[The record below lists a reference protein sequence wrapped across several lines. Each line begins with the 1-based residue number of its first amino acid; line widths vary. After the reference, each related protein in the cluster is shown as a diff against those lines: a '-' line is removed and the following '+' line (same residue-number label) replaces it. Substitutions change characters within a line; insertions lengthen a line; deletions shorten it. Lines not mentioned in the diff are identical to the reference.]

1 VTIDQGDTFLKSS
14 SGQGCTPRL
23 NRLLTPTPTSMIA
36 SQRALL
42 ALALA
47 IPGIS
52 YAQGASPAQA
62 PGATTPGATT
72 PQGGPPPIQ
81 DTGDFYILNFDET
94 NEGLTLEKFVKIC
107 QVATGTNF
115 TYVQE
120 TAAALSKTPLRMY
133 GSKRIPKSEFYSFFQ
148 IMMIMNDFVCSRVGP
163 EHLAVVLIQNIQG
176 NNRTQARQNAVY
188 VTPDELDKYADQP
201 AVLITTVIDLPNTDV
216 RNLSNSMR
224 PLFPDQ
230 NTQQLIPVG
239 TTNSVVIMGF
249 GSQVASTVKMLRF
262 IDEASRDT
270 QLVVPE
276 FEVVPLEFAAAEE
289 LADTITELL
298 ESSRRAAQARTQQ
311 QAAQGVTGQ
320 LQQGQT
326 ESKIMVDARTN
337 SLLVMAMPE
346 DMPRIKDLIAKLD
359 TEVIQGER
367 TYHIYNLNNVDAEE
381 LAETLDEFIRDAS
394 RVTPGA
400 ARGAQGQAQAAGA
413 TASRSGEVVV
423 VADKTTNSLLIA
435 ASRSKYQ
442 EVLELIQRLDERQ
455 DQVLIETALVELTGQ
470 DSLNLAVELGLAEI
484 AGDGGGQFGVSN
496 FGLAT
501 YDDTDGD
508 GIPDVKVPNITTGLT
523 AGILQGDDFSL
534 PVLISALQERRDTNV
549 LNVPSVLVNNN
560 GSAQV
565 ESKDAQPTTQ
575 ITATGGVSGQTQ
587 ENFREYVEAG
597 ITLDISPT
605 ISASRYL
612 RLNINLEVSTFVGA
626 VNGAIP
632 PPKLTR
638 KLNTVVNVPDGD
650 TMVIGGIITDNKGR
664 TRRSLPWIGD
674 IPVLGYLFS
683 DTEDSQSKTTL
694 YFFVTPHIMRDRD
707 FADLAKYSF
716 ERKMSAA
723 DAIGA
728 DRIRLVDPSFGQKEE
743 GVDLRGFEVPLY
755 RGPSRGEVKG
765 ESVGLDAVK
774 VEEMLDS
781 KSQDAKPEEKKP

>member
-1 VTIDQGDTFLKSS
+1 
-14 SGQGCTPRL
+14 
-23 NRLLTPTPTSMIA
+23 MIA

>member
-1 VTIDQGDTFLKSS
+1 
-14 SGQGCTPRL
+14 
-23 NRLLTPTPTSMIA
+23 MIA
-36 SQRALL
+36 NQSALL
-42 ALALA
+42 ALAMILPCSA
-47 IPGIS
+47 
-52 YAQGASPAQA
+52 YAQGAAA
-62 PGATTPGATT
+62 GAS
-72 PQGGPPPIQ
+72 QGGAPAAGASQGGAPAAAGQGIPAIQ
-81 DTGDFYILNFDET
+81 DTGEFYVLNFDET

-120 TAAALSKTPLRMY
+120 TAAALQKTPLRMY
-133 GSKRIPKSEFYSFFQ
+133 GPKRIPKSDFYSFFQ
-148 IMMIMNDFVCSRVGP
+148 IMMILNDFTCTRVGP
-163 EHLAVVLIQNIQG
+163 EHLAVVQIQNIQG
-176 NNRTQARQNAVY
+176 NNRAQARQNAIY
-188 VTPDELDKYADQP
+188 VTADQLDRYADQP

-216 RNLSNSMR
+216 RNLSQSMQR
-224 PLFPDQ
+224 LFPDQ

-262 IDEASRDT
+262 IDEASRST
-270 QLVVPE
+270 QTVVPE
-276 FEVVPLEFAAAEE
+276 FEVIALEFASAEE
-289 LADTITELL
+289 LSDTITELL
-298 ESSRRAAQARTQQ
+298 ESSRRAAQTRTQQ
-311 QAAQGVTGQ
+311 QAAQGVTSQ
-320 LQQGQT
+320 LQQGQA
-326 ESKIMVDARTN
+326 EAKIMVDARTN

-346 DMPRIKDLIAKLD
+346 DMPRIKDLIARLD

-381 LAETLDEFIRDAS
+381 LGETLDDFIRDAG
-394 RVTPGA
+394 RVSGA
-400 ARGAQGQAQAAGA
+400 ARGGGAQGQAPAA
-413 TASRSGEVVV
+413 TSRTGEVVV

-470 DSLNLAVELGLAEI
+470 DSLNLAIELGLAEI
-484 AGDGGGQFGVSN
+484 AGDGDGQFGVSN

-523 AGILQGDDFSL
+523 AGILKGDDFSL
-534 PVLISALQERRDTNV
+534 PILISALQERRDTNV

-560 GSAQV
+560 SSAKV

-597 ITLDISPT
+597 ITLQISPT

-612 RLNINLEVSTFVGA
+612 RLNIELEVSTFVGA
-626 VNGAIP
+626 VTGAIP

-638 KLNTVVNVPDGD
+638 YLQTVVNVPDGD
-650 TMVIGGIITDNKGR
+650 TMVIGGIITDNKGH
-664 TRRSLPWIGD
+664 TRRSLPWLGD
-674 IPVLGYLFS
+674 IPILGYLFS
-683 DTEDSQSKTTL
+683 DNSDSSSKTTL

-723 DAIGA
+723 DSIGA
-728 DRIRLVDPSFGQKEE
+728 DRIRLVDPSFGQEKE
-743 GVDLRGFEVPLY
+743 GIDLKGFEVPLY
-755 RGPSRGEVKG
+755 RGPDRGEVKD
-765 ESVGLDAVK
+765 SAVGLDAVK
-774 VEEMLDS
+774 VNEMLQ
-781 KSQDAKPEEKKP
+781 QDGAQPQEKQQ

>member
-1 VTIDQGDTFLKSS
+1 
-14 SGQGCTPRL
+14 
-23 NRLLTPTPTSMIA
+23 
-36 SQRALL
+36 
-42 ALALA
+42 
-47 IPGIS
+47 
-52 YAQGASPAQA
+52 
-62 PGATTPGATT
+62 
-72 PQGGPPPIQ
+72 
-81 DTGDFYILNFDET
+81 
-94 NEGLTLEKFVKIC
+94 
-107 QVATGTNF
+107 
-115 TYVQE
+115 
-120 TAAALSKTPLRMY
+120 
-133 GSKRIPKSEFYSFFQ
+133 
-148 IMMIMNDFVCSRVGP
+148 VCSRVGP

-484 AGDGGGQFGVSN
+484 AGDGGGEFGVSN

-716 ERKMSAA
+716 ERKMGAA

-781 KSQDAKPEEKKP
+781 KAQNAKPQDAKPEEKKP

>member
-1 VTIDQGDTFLKSS
+1 MTIDQGDTFLKSS

>member
-1 VTIDQGDTFLKSS
+1 
-14 SGQGCTPRL
+14 
-23 NRLLTPTPTSMIA
+23 MIA
-36 SQRALL
+36 NQSALL
-42 ALALA
+42 ALAMILPCSA
-47 IPGIS
+47 
-52 YAQGASPAQA
+52 YAQGAAA
-62 PGATTPGATT
+62 GT
-72 PQGGPPPIQ
+72 PQGGAPAAGASQGGAPAAAGQGIPAIQ
-81 DTGDFYILNFDET
+81 DTGEFYVLNFDET

-120 TAAALSKTPLRMY
+120 TAAALQKTPLRMY
-133 GSKRIPKSEFYSFFQ
+133 GPKRIPKSDFYSFFQ
-148 IMMIMNDFVCSRVGP
+148 IMMILNDFTCTRVGP
-163 EHLAVVLIQNIQG
+163 EHLAVVQIQNIQG
-176 NNRTQARQNAVY
+176 NNRAQARQNAIY
-188 VTPDELDKYADQP
+188 VTADQLDRYADQP

-216 RNLSNSMR
+216 RNLSQSMQR
-224 PLFPDQ
+224 LFPDQ

-262 IDEASRDT
+262 IDEASRST
-270 QLVVPE
+270 QTVVPE
-276 FEVVPLEFAAAEE
+276 FEVIALEFASAEE
-289 LADTITELL
+289 LSDTITELL
-298 ESSRRAAQARTQQ
+298 ESSRRAAQTRTQQ
-311 QAAQGVTGQ
+311 QAAQGVTSQ
-320 LQQGQT
+320 LQQGQA
-326 ESKIMVDARTN
+326 EAKIMVDARTN

-346 DMPRIKDLIAKLD
+346 DMPRIKDLIARLD

-381 LAETLDEFIRDAS
+381 LGETLDDFIRDAG
-394 RVTPGA
+394 RVSGA
-400 ARGAQGQAQAAGA
+400 ARGGGAQGQAPAA
-413 TASRSGEVVV
+413 TSRTGEVVV

-470 DSLNLAVELGLAEI
+470 DSLNLAIELGLAEI
-484 AGDGGGQFGVSN
+484 AGDGDGQFGVSN

-523 AGILQGDDFSL
+523 AGILKGDDFSL
-534 PVLISALQERRDTNV
+534 PILISALQERRDTNV

-560 GSAQV
+560 SSAKV

-597 ITLDISPT
+597 ITLQISPT

-612 RLNINLEVSTFVGA
+612 RLNIELEVSTFVGA
-626 VNGAIP
+626 VTGAIP

-638 KLNTVVNVPDGD
+638 YLQTVVNVPDGD
-650 TMVIGGIITDNKGR
+650 TMVIGGIITDNKGH
-664 TRRSLPWIGD
+664 TRRSLPWLGD
-674 IPVLGYLFS
+674 IPILGYLFS
-683 DTEDSQSKTTL
+683 DNSDSSSKTTL

-723 DAIGA
+723 DSIGA
-728 DRIRLVDPSFGQKEE
+728 DRIRLVDPSFGQEKE
-743 GVDLRGFEVPLY
+743 GIDLKGFEVPLY
-755 RGPSRGEVKG
+755 RGPDRGEVKD
-765 ESVGLDAVK
+765 SAVGLDAVK
-774 VEEMLDS
+774 VNEMLQ
-781 KSQDAKPEEKKP
+781 QDGAQPQEKQQ

>member
-1 VTIDQGDTFLKSS
+1 
-14 SGQGCTPRL
+14 
-23 NRLLTPTPTSMIA
+23 
-36 SQRALL
+36 
-42 ALALA
+42 
-47 IPGIS
+47 
-52 YAQGASPAQA
+52 
-62 PGATTPGATT
+62 
-72 PQGGPPPIQ
+72 
-81 DTGDFYILNFDET
+81 
-94 NEGLTLEKFVKIC
+94 
-107 QVATGTNF
+107 
-115 TYVQE
+115 
-120 TAAALSKTPLRMY
+120 
-133 GSKRIPKSEFYSFFQ
+133 
-148 IMMIMNDFVCSRVGP
+148 
-163 EHLAVVLIQNIQG
+163 
-176 NNRTQARQNAVY
+176 VY

-484 AGDGGGQFGVSN
+484 AGDGGGEFGVSN

-716 ERKMSAA
+716 ERKMGAA

-781 KSQDAKPEEKKP
+781 KAQNAKPQDAKPEEKKP

>member
-1 VTIDQGDTFLKSS
+1 
-14 SGQGCTPRL
+14 
-23 NRLLTPTPTSMIA
+23 MIA
-36 SQRALL
+36 NQSALL
-42 ALALA
+42 ALAMILPCSA
-47 IPGIS
+47 
-52 YAQGASPAQA
+52 YAQGAAA
-62 PGATTPGATT
+62 GT
-72 PQGGPPPIQ
+72 PQGGAPAAGASQGGAPAAAGQGIPAIQ
-81 DTGDFYILNFDET
+81 DTGEFYVLNFDET

-120 TAAALSKTPLRMY
+120 TAAALQKTPLRMY
-133 GSKRIPKSEFYSFFQ
+133 GPKRIPKSDFYSFFQ
-148 IMMIMNDFVCSRVGP
+148 IMMILNDFTCTRVGP
-163 EHLAVVLIQNIQG
+163 EHLAVVQIQNIQG
-176 NNRTQARQNAVY
+176 NNRAQARQNAIY
-188 VTPDELDKYADQP
+188 VTADQLDRYADQP

-216 RNLSNSMR
+216 RNLSQSMQR
-224 PLFPDQ
+224 LFPDQ

-262 IDEASRDT
+262 IDEASRST
-270 QLVVPE
+270 QTVVPE
-276 FEVVPLEFAAAEE
+276 FEVIALEFASAEE
-289 LADTITELL
+289 LSDTITELL
-298 ESSRRAAQARTQQ
+298 ESSRRAAQTRTQQ
-311 QAAQGVTGQ
+311 QAAQGVTSQ
-320 LQQGQT
+320 LQQGQA
-326 ESKIMVDARTN
+326 EAKIMVDARTN

-346 DMPRIKDLIAKLD
+346 DMPRIKDLIARLD

-381 LAETLDEFIRDAS
+381 LAETLDDFIRDAG
-394 RVTPGA
+394 RVSGA
-400 ARGAQGQAQAAGA
+400 ARGGGAQGQAPA
-413 TASRSGEVVV
+413 TTSRTGEVVV

-470 DSLNLAVELGLAEI
+470 DSLNLAIELGLAEI
-484 AGDGGGQFGVSN
+484 AGDGDGQFGVSN

-523 AGILQGDDFSL
+523 AGILKGDDFSL
-534 PVLISALQERRDTNV
+534 PILISALQERRDTNV

-560 GSAQV
+560 SSAKV

-597 ITLDISPT
+597 ITLQISPT

-612 RLNINLEVSTFVGA
+612 RLNIELEVSTFVGA
-626 VNGAIP
+626 VSGAIP

-638 KLNTVVNVPDGD
+638 YLQTVVNVPDGD

-664 TRRSLPWIGD
+664 TRRSLPWLGD
-674 IPVLGYLFS
+674 IPILGYLFS
-683 DTEDSQSKTTL
+683 DNQDSSSKTTL

-723 DAIGA
+723 DSIGA
-728 DRIRLVDPSFGQKEE
+728 DRIRLVDPSFGQEKE

-755 RGPSRGEVKG
+755 RGPDRGEVKD
-765 ESVGLDAVK
+765 SAVGLDAVK
-774 VEEMLDS
+774 VNEMLQ
-781 KSQDAKPEEKKP
+781 QDGAQPQEKQQ

>member
-1 VTIDQGDTFLKSS
+1 
-14 SGQGCTPRL
+14 
-23 NRLLTPTPTSMIA
+23 MIA
-36 SQRALL
+36 NQSALL
-42 ALALA
+42 ALAMILPCSA
-47 IPGIS
+47 
-52 YAQGASPAQA
+52 YAQGAAA
-62 PGATTPGATT
+62 GT
-72 PQGGPPPIQ
+72 PQGGAPAAGASQGGAPAAAGQGIPAIQ
-81 DTGDFYILNFDET
+81 DTGEFYVLNFDET

-120 TAAALSKTPLRMY
+120 TAAALQKTPLRMY
-133 GSKRIPKSEFYSFFQ
+133 GPKRIPKSDFYSFFQ
-148 IMMIMNDFVCSRVGP
+148 IMMILNDFTCTRVGP
-163 EHLAVVLIQNIQG
+163 EHLAVVQIQNIQG
-176 NNRTQARQNAVY
+176 NNRAQARQNAIY
-188 VTPDELDKYADQP
+188 VTADQLDRYADQP

-216 RNLSNSMR
+216 RNLSQSMQR
-224 PLFPDQ
+224 LFPDQ

-262 IDEASRDT
+262 IDEASRST
-270 QLVVPE
+270 QTVVPE
-276 FEVVPLEFAAAEE
+276 FEVIALEFASAEE
-289 LADTITELL
+289 LSDTITELL
-298 ESSRRAAQARTQQ
+298 ESSRRAAQTRTQQ
-311 QAAQGVTGQ
+311 QAAQGVTSQ
-320 LQQGQT
+320 LQQGQA
-326 ESKIMVDARTN
+326 EAKIMVDARTN

-346 DMPRIKDLIAKLD
+346 DMPRIKDLIARLD

-381 LAETLDEFIRDAS
+381 LGETLDDFIRDAG
-394 RVTPGA
+394 RVSGA
-400 ARGAQGQAQAAGA
+400 ARGGGAQGQAPAA
-413 TASRSGEVVV
+413 TSRTGEVVV

-442 EVLELIQRLDERQ
+442 EVLELIQRLDESQ

-470 DSLNLAVELGLAEI
+470 DSLNLAIELGLAEI
-484 AGDGGGQFGVSN
+484 AGDGDGQFGVSN

-523 AGILQGDDFSL
+523 AGILKGDDFSL
-534 PVLISALQERRDTNV
+534 PILISALQERRDTNV

-560 GSAQV
+560 SSAKV

-597 ITLDISPT
+597 ITLQISPT

-612 RLNINLEVSTFVGA
+612 RLNIELEVSTFVGA
-626 VNGAIP
+626 VTGAIP

-638 KLNTVVNVPDGD
+638 YLQTVVNVPDGD
-650 TMVIGGIITDNKGR
+650 TMVIGGIITDNKGH
-664 TRRSLPWIGD
+664 TRRSLPWLGD
-674 IPVLGYLFS
+674 IPILGYLFS
-683 DTEDSQSKTTL
+683 DNSDSSSKTTL

-723 DAIGA
+723 DSIGA
-728 DRIRLVDPSFGQKEE
+728 DRIRLVDPSFGQEKE
-743 GVDLRGFEVPLY
+743 GIDLKGFEVPLY
-755 RGPSRGEVKG
+755 RGPDRGEVKD
-765 ESVGLDAVK
+765 SAVGLDAVK
-774 VEEMLDS
+774 VNEMLQ
-781 KSQDAKPEEKKP
+781 QDGAQPQEKQQ

>member
-1 VTIDQGDTFLKSS
+1 
-14 SGQGCTPRL
+14 
-23 NRLLTPTPTSMIA
+23 
-36 SQRALL
+36 
-42 ALALA
+42 
-47 IPGIS
+47 
-52 YAQGASPAQA
+52 
-62 PGATTPGATT
+62 
-72 PQGGPPPIQ
+72 
-81 DTGDFYILNFDET
+81 
-94 NEGLTLEKFVKIC
+94 
-107 QVATGTNF
+107 
-115 TYVQE
+115 
-120 TAAALSKTPLRMY
+120 
-133 GSKRIPKSEFYSFFQ
+133 
-148 IMMIMNDFVCSRVGP
+148 
-163 EHLAVVLIQNIQG
+163 
-176 NNRTQARQNAVY
+176 
-188 VTPDELDKYADQP
+188 
-201 AVLITTVIDLPNTDV
+201 
-216 RNLSNSMR
+216 
-224 PLFPDQ
+224 
-230 NTQQLIPVG
+230 
-239 TTNSVVIMGF
+239 
-249 GSQVASTVKMLRF
+249 
-262 IDEASRDT
+262 
-270 QLVVPE
+270 
-276 FEVVPLEFAAAEE
+276 
-289 LADTITELL
+289 
-298 ESSRRAAQARTQQ
+298 
-311 QAAQGVTGQ
+311 
-320 LQQGQT
+320 
-326 ESKIMVDARTN
+326 
-337 SLLVMAMPE
+337 
-346 DMPRIKDLIAKLD
+346 
-359 TEVIQGER
+359 
-367 TYHIYNLNNVDAEE
+367 
-381 LAETLDEFIRDAS
+381 
-394 RVTPGA
+394 
-400 ARGAQGQAQAAGA
+400 
-413 TASRSGEVVV
+413 
-423 VADKTTNSLLIA
+423 
-435 ASRSKYQ
+435 
-442 EVLELIQRLDERQ
+442 VLELIQRLDERQ

-484 AGDGGGQFGVSN
+484 AGDGGGEFGVSN

-716 ERKMSAA
+716 ERKMGAA

-781 KSQDAKPEEKKP
+781 KAQNAKPQDAKPEEKKP

>member
-1 VTIDQGDTFLKSS
+1 
-14 SGQGCTPRL
+14 
-23 NRLLTPTPTSMIA
+23 MIA
-36 SQRALL
+36 NQSALL
-42 ALALA
+42 ALAMILPCSA
-47 IPGIS
+47 
-52 YAQGASPAQA
+52 YAQGAAA
-62 PGATTPGATT
+62 GAS
-72 PQGGPPPIQ
+72 QGGAPAAGASQGGAPAAGASQGGAPAAAGQGIPAIQ
-81 DTGDFYILNFDET
+81 DTGEFYVLNFDET

-120 TAAALSKTPLRMY
+120 TAAALQKTPLRMY
-133 GSKRIPKSEFYSFFQ
+133 GPKRIPKSDFYSFFQ
-148 IMMIMNDFVCSRVGP
+148 IMMILNDFTCTRVGP
-163 EHLAVVLIQNIQG
+163 EHLAVVQIQNIQG
-176 NNRTQARQNAVY
+176 NNRAQARQNAIY
-188 VTPDELDKYADQP
+188 VTADQLDRYADQP

-216 RNLSNSMR
+216 RNLSQSMQR
-224 PLFPDQ
+224 LFPDQ

-262 IDEASRDT
+262 IDEASRST
-270 QLVVPE
+270 QTVVPE
-276 FEVVPLEFAAAEE
+276 FEVIALEFASAEE
-289 LADTITELL
+289 LSDTITELL
-298 ESSRRAAQARTQQ
+298 ESSRRAAQTRTQQ
-311 QAAQGVTGQ
+311 QAAQGVTSQ
-320 LQQGQT
+320 LQQGQA
-326 ESKIMVDARTN
+326 EAKIMVDARTN

-346 DMPRIKDLIAKLD
+346 DMPRIKDLIARLD

-381 LAETLDEFIRDAS
+381 LGETLDDFIRDAG
-394 RVTPGA
+394 RVSGA
-400 ARGAQGQAQAAGA
+400 ARGGGAQGQAPAA
-413 TASRSGEVVV
+413 TSRTGEVVV

-470 DSLNLAVELGLAEI
+470 DSLNLAIELGLAEI
-484 AGDGGGQFGVSN
+484 AGDGDGQFGVSN

-523 AGILQGDDFSL
+523 AGILKGDDFSL
-534 PVLISALQERRDTNV
+534 PILISALQERRDTNV

-560 GSAQV
+560 SSAKV

-597 ITLDISPT
+597 ITLQISPT

-612 RLNINLEVSTFVGA
+612 RLNIELEVSTFVGA
-626 VNGAIP
+626 VTGAIP

-638 KLNTVVNVPDGD
+638 YLQTVVNVPDGD
-650 TMVIGGIITDNKGR
+650 TMVIGGIITDNKGH
-664 TRRSLPWIGD
+664 TRRSLPWLGD
-674 IPVLGYLFS
+674 IPILGYLFS
-683 DTEDSQSKTTL
+683 DNSDSSSKTTL

-723 DAIGA
+723 DSIGA
-728 DRIRLVDPSFGQKEE
+728 DRIRLVDPSFGQEKE
-743 GVDLRGFEVPLY
+743 GIDLKGFEVPLY
-755 RGPSRGEVKG
+755 RGPDRGEVKD
-765 ESVGLDAVK
+765 SAVGLDAVK
-774 VEEMLDS
+774 VNEMLQ
-781 KSQDAKPEEKKP
+781 QDGAQPQEKQQ

>member
-1 VTIDQGDTFLKSS
+1 
-14 SGQGCTPRL
+14 
-23 NRLLTPTPTSMIA
+23 MIA

-52 YAQGASPAQA
+52 YAQAPNAS
-62 PGATTPGATT
+62 TPGATT

-133 GSKRIPKSEFYSFFQ
+133 GSKRIPKGEFYSFFQ

-484 AGDGGGQFGVSN
+484 AGDGGGEFGVSN

-683 DTEDSQSKTTL
+683 DTEDSQNKTTL

-716 ERKMSAA
+716 ERKMGAA

-781 KSQDAKPEEKKP
+781 KAQNAKPQDAKPEEKKP

>member
-1 VTIDQGDTFLKSS
+1 
-14 SGQGCTPRL
+14 
-23 NRLLTPTPTSMIA
+23 
-36 SQRALL
+36 
-42 ALALA
+42 
-47 IPGIS
+47 
-52 YAQGASPAQA
+52 
-62 PGATTPGATT
+62 
-72 PQGGPPPIQ
+72 
-81 DTGDFYILNFDET
+81 
-94 NEGLTLEKFVKIC
+94 
-107 QVATGTNF
+107 
-115 TYVQE
+115 
-120 TAAALSKTPLRMY
+120 
-133 GSKRIPKSEFYSFFQ
+133 
-148 IMMIMNDFVCSRVGP
+148 
-163 EHLAVVLIQNIQG
+163 
-176 NNRTQARQNAVY
+176 
-188 VTPDELDKYADQP
+188 
-201 AVLITTVIDLPNTDV
+201 
-216 RNLSNSMR
+216 
-224 PLFPDQ
+224 
-230 NTQQLIPVG
+230 
-239 TTNSVVIMGF
+239 MGF

-484 AGDGGGQFGVSN
+484 AGDGGGEFGVSN

-716 ERKMSAA
+716 ERKMGAA

-781 KSQDAKPEEKKP
+781 KAQNAKPQDAKPEEKKP

>member
-1 VTIDQGDTFLKSS
+1 
-14 SGQGCTPRL
+14 
-23 NRLLTPTPTSMIA
+23 
-36 SQRALL
+36 
-42 ALALA
+42 
-47 IPGIS
+47 
-52 YAQGASPAQA
+52 
-62 PGATTPGATT
+62 
-72 PQGGPPPIQ
+72 
-81 DTGDFYILNFDET
+81 
-94 NEGLTLEKFVKIC
+94 
-107 QVATGTNF
+107 
-115 TYVQE
+115 
-120 TAAALSKTPLRMY
+120 
-133 GSKRIPKSEFYSFFQ
+133 
-148 IMMIMNDFVCSRVGP
+148 
-163 EHLAVVLIQNIQG
+163 
-176 NNRTQARQNAVY
+176 
-188 VTPDELDKYADQP
+188 
-201 AVLITTVIDLPNTDV
+201 
-216 RNLSNSMR
+216 
-224 PLFPDQ
+224 
-230 NTQQLIPVG
+230 
-239 TTNSVVIMGF
+239 
-249 GSQVASTVKMLRF
+249 MLRF

-484 AGDGGGQFGVSN
+484 AGDGGGEFGVSN

-716 ERKMSAA
+716 ERKMGAA

-781 KSQDAKPEEKKP
+781 KAQNAKPQDAKPEEKKP